1 MDNLSVLKDFPNNFT
16 FGAATSSY
24 QIEGNSYGRCGKS
37 IWDEFAQKK
46 LKGIDG
52 LKACNHYEYFR
63 EDIKLIKDLGFKA
76 YRFSFAWP
84 RLFPENN
91 SDFNEEGVD
100 FYNRLLDEILENDL
114 EPFPTLYHWDLPIRF
129 SVMGGW
135 ENQDTCKHF
144 ADYSY
149 FVSKQFG
156 DKFQK
161 VATIN
166 EPWCVSWLS
175 HYIGEHAPGKKDL
188 KSAVLTMHNILLA
201 HGLSLQALKS
211 NRPHRIGIVLNNQHP
226 EPFNQEPD
234 NLIALQLFDEIHNR
248 WFSDAIFKG
257 SYPKLAL
264 EVLGNNLS
272 KDFNEDLKIISHP
285 LEWVGL
291 NYYTRSII
299 KYKNSEDGI
308 NYQTLRGSL
317 KKTDMDWEFYPA
329 GLSYFIKRI
338 SNEYS
343 SQIPIYITENGM
355 ANNDELNTKN
365 EIDDLDR
372 VEYFHLHL
380 QEILN
385 CLKEGL
391 NVKGYFAWSLLDNYE
406 WAYGYSKRFGLVYVD
421 FENFKR
427 FPKRSYKEFLKF
439 LNKTN

>member
-1 MDNLSVLKDFPNNFT
+1 MNNLSLLKDFPDNFT

-91 SDFNEEGVD
+91 SNSNEEGVD
-100 FYNRLLDEILENDL
+100 FYNRLLDEILNNDL

-129 SVMGGW
+129 SRMGGW

-149 FVSKQFG
+149 FISQQFG
-156 DKFQK
+156 DKFEK

-175 HYIGEHAPGKKDL
+175 HYLGEHAPGKKDL
-188 KSAVLTMHNILLA
+188 KSAVLTMHNVLLA

-211 NRPHRIGIVLNNQHP
+211 NRPHKIGIVLNNQYP

-272 KDFNEDLKIISHP
+272 KNFNEDLKIISHP
-285 LEWVGL
+285 LDWVGL

-299 KYKNSEDGI
+299 KHKKSEDGI
-308 NYQTLRGSL
+308 DYETLRGSL
-317 KKTDMDWEFYPA
+317 KKTDMDWEFYPT

-343 SQIPIYITENGM
+343 NQIPIYITENGM
-355 ANNDELNTKN
+355 ANNDELNARN
-365 EIDDLDR
+365 EVNDLDR

-406 WAYGYSKRFGLVYVD
+406 WAFGYSKRFGLVFVD

-427 FPKRSYKEFLKF
+427 IPKKSYYEFSKF
-439 LNKTN
+439 LNRN

>member
-1 MDNLSVLKDFPNNFT
+1 MDNLSVLKDFPDNFT

-63 EDIKLIKDLGFKA
+63 KDIKLIKDLGFKA

-100 FYNRLLDEILENDL
+100 FYNRLLDEILNNDL

-129 SVMGGW
+129 SRMGGW

-149 FVSKQFG
+149 FVSQQFG
-156 DKFQK
+156 DKFEK

-175 HYIGEHAPGKKDL
+175 NYLGEHAPGKKDL
-188 KSAVLTMHNILLA
+188 KSAVLTMHNVLLA

-211 NRPHRIGIVLNNQHP
+211 NRPHKIGIVLNNQYAD
-226 EPFNQEPD
+226 PFNQEPD
-234 NLIALQLFDEIHNR
+234 NLNALKLFDEIHNR

-272 KDFNEDLKIISHP
+272 KNFNEDLKIISHP

-299 KYKNSEDGI
+299 KHKKSEDGI
-308 NYQTLRGSL
+308 DYETLRGSL
-317 KKTDMDWEFYPA
+317 KKTDMDWEFYPT

-338 SNEYS
+338 SNEYCN
-343 SQIPIYITENGM
+343 QIPIYITENGM
-355 ANNDELNTKN
+355 ANNDELNARN
-365 EIDDLDR
+365 EVNDLDR

-406 WAYGYSKRFGLVYVD
+406 WAFGYSKRFGLVFVD

-427 FPKRSYKEFLKF
+427 IPKKSYYEFSKF
-439 LNKTN
+439 LNRN